1 MAIAKKSLAV
11 GRTFSSQT
19 DKMTLSASYDAKQM
33 QEVVKLNIA
42 VKKIESVV
50 MNSEKLGLVFCSITL
65 FPTRNIVTT
74 DRLLISDEA
83 VRVIDVRR

>member
-1 MAIAKKSLAV
+1 
-11 GRTFSSQT
+11 
-19 DKMTLSASYDAKQM
+19 M

-42 VKKIESVV
+42 VRKIENV
-50 MNSEKLGLVFCSITL
+50 MVKSEKSGLVFCRMTSYS
-65 FPTRNIVTT
+65 TRNIVTT